1 MAYNEDL
8 AQRVRE
14 TLLGTPNLNEMKMFG
29 GIAFLVSG
37 NMACGVTQNDL
48 MVRLG
53 AEASERALATPH
65 VKPFAMTGRAPMS
78 GWVLVEPPG
87 YAAEE
92 ALQEWVHRGLRYAS
106 SLPPKAK

>member
-1 MAYNEDL
+1 MAYDEDL

-14 TLLGTPNLNEMKMFG
+14 TLLGTPGLNEMKMFG
-29 GIAFLVSG
+29 GIAFLVNG

-53 AEASERALATPH
+53 AEASEQALAAPH
-65 VKPFAMTGRAPMS
+65 VKPFAMAGRAPMS

-87 YAAEE
+87 YAAEL
-92 ALQEWVHRGLRYAS
+92 ALQEWVQRGLRYAS
-106 SLPPKAK
+106 SLPPKRK

>member
-1 MAYNEDL
+1 MAYDEDL

-14 TLLGTPNLNEMKMFG
+14 NLLGTPNLNEMKMFG
-29 GIAFLVSG
+29 GIAFLVNG

-53 AEASERALATPH
+53 AESSERALAAPH
-65 VKPFAMTGRAPMS
+65 VKPFAMSGRAPMS
-78 GWVLVEPPG
+78 GWVLVEPAG
-87 YAAEE
+87 IAAEE
-92 ALQEWVHRGLRYAS
+92 ALQEWVRQGLRYAS